1 MPAVSV
7 FYEAGW
13 IGGKPPSRTR
23 ESRFVCRPPRA
34 LQRFY
39 EPREHPTTKEVIHED
54 RYLNAIWPQV
64 SQIHDLHFDP
74 TRGSFFTVGNPLT
87 VETRFGPK
95 KTRKKK
101 MPQV

>member
-1 MPAVSV
+1 M
-7 FYEAGW
+7 
-13 IGGKPPSRTR
+13 
-23 ESRFVCRPPRA
+23 
-34 LQRFY
+34 
-39 EPREHPTTKEVIHED
+39 IHED